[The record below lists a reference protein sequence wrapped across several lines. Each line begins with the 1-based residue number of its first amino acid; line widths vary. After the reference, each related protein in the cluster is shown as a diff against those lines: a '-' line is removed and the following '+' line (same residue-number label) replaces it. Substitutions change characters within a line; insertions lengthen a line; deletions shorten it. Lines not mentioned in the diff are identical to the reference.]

1 MINRFIFLL
10 VVAPIILLSYSCKKV
25 EGEGGSSEIVG
36 KVIIRDYD
44 AFGDLIAEYPAKDE
58 RVHII
63 YGTDD
68 NYYDDDYDT
77 SFDGSYRFQFLTKG
91 TYKIFVYQNCNSCP
105 SGEEEVLEV
114 ITIDNNKSTVVAPDL
129 IIEK

>member
-1 MINRFIFLL
+1 MKRISLMFIATF
-10 VVAPIILLSYSCKKV
+10 AISIQFGCKKV

-44 AFGDLIAEYPAKDE
+44 AFGDLIAEYPAQDE

-63 YGTDD
+63 YGTED
-68 NYYDDDYDT
+68 NYYDNDYDT

-91 TYKIFVYQNCNSCP
+91 TYKVFVYQKCNSCP
-105 SGEEEVLEV
+105 SGDEEVLEV
-114 ITIDNNKSTVVAPDL
+114 VTIDANKSTVVVPDL

>member
-1 MINRFIFLL
+1 MRSVKSIFLL
-10 VVAPIILLSYSCKKV
+10 LTIIAVVASCKKV
-25 EGEGGSSEIVG
+25 EGQGGSSEIVG
-36 KVIIRDYD
+36 QVIIRDYD
-44 AFGDLIAEYPAKDE
+44 AFGDLIAEYPAQDE

-63 YGTDD
+63 YGTET

-91 TYKIFVYQNCNSCP
+91 TYQVFVYQNCNSCP
-105 SGEEEVLEV
+105 SGEEEVIKV
-114 ITIDNNKSTVVAPDL
+114 VTIENNNSTIVAPDL

>member
-1 MINRFIFLL
+1 MINFRSIFL
-10 VVAPIILLSYSCKKV
+10 ILLIVPLFTSCKKV

-36 KVIIRDYD
+36 QVIIKDYD
-44 AFGDLIAEYPAKDE
+44 AFGNLIAEYPAQDE

-63 YGTDD
+63 YGTET

-91 TYKIFVYQNCNSCP
+91 TYQVFVYQNCNNCP
-105 SGEEEVLEV
+105 SGEEEVLQV
-114 ITIDNNKSTVVAPDL
+114 VTIDNNNSTVVAPDL

>member
-1 MINRFIFLL
+1 MSRFSFFI
-10 VVAPIILLSYSCKKV
+10 AIAILAGSLNACKKV
-25 EGEGGSSEIVG
+25 EGQGGSSEIVG

-44 AFGDLIAEYPAKDE
+44 AFGDLIAEYPAQDE

-63 YGTDD
+63 YGTED

-91 TYKIFVYQNCNSCP
+91 TYQVFVYQKCNACP
-105 SGEEEVLEV
+105 SGDEEVLEV

>member
-1 MINRFIFLL
+1 MKQLGLL
-10 VVAPIILLSYSCKKV
+10 LFFSGLLFSFSSCKKV

-44 AFGDLIAEYPAKDE
+44 AFGDLIAEYPAQDE

-63 YGTDD
+63 YGTED

-77 SFDGSYRFQFLTKG
+77 SFDGTYRFQFLTKG

-105 SGEEEVLEV
+105 SGDEEVLEV
-114 ITIDNNKSTVVAPDL
+114 VTIENNNSSVVAPDL

>member
-1 MINRFIFLL
+1 MIKIKYILIAL
-10 VVAPIILLSYSCKKV
+10 IIIPLFNSCKKV
-25 EGEGGSSEIVG
+25 EGQGGSSEIVG
-36 KVIIRDYD
+36 QVIIRDYD
-44 AFGDLIAEYPAKDE
+44 AFGDLIAEYPAQDE

-63 YGTDD
+63 YGTET

-91 TYKIFVYQNCNSCP
+91 TYQVFVYQKCNTCP
-105 SGEEEVLEV
+105 SGDEEVLKV
-114 ITIDNNKSTVVAPDL
+114 VTIDNNNSTVVAPDL

>member
-1 MINRFIFLL
+1 MNRFGFFIA
-10 VVAPIILLSYSCKKV
+10 VVILLGSLNACKKV
-25 EGEGGSSEIVG
+25 EGQGGSSEIVG

-91 TYKIFVYQNCNSCP
+91 TYQVFVYQKCNGCP
-105 SGEEEVLEV
+105 SGDEEVLEV
-114 ITIDNNKSTVVAPDL
+114 ITIENNKSTVVAPDL